1 MPSTLVMKSTKKIM
15 ESFAYYSHF
24 ANLASPI
31 LYHGH
36 YTTHFWWSADI
47 VGRSRQFFTHH
58 PRASLQLAGLA
69 CTPSNRQCSIKHN
82 LFDTH
87 IHYRSC
93 HFFTRCF
100 TSCMGYKKTRWYTNG
115 YHWFGHWSSHRIFL
129 WANRTGFWSFC
140 RSISW

>member
-1 MPSTLVMKSTKKIM
+1 MKSTKKIM

-82 LFDTH
+82 LFDTY

-115 YHWFGHWSSHRIFL
+115 YHWFRALVFL
-129 WANRTGFWSFC
+129 SDFSLDQLDLFLVLL
-140 RSISW
+140 